1 MMSLQTHILDFTQR
15 LHGVEVERRQLLQE
29 VARLQDECDRLGPE
43 KEELLNEQTDVAV
56 TKQVAIL

>member
-1 MMSLQTHILDFTQR
+1 MVTRLQ
-15 LHGVEVERRQLLQE
+15 V

-56 TKQVAIL
+56 TKQVTIL